1 MKRTERTRLP
11 SLAGKLCMERPAHR
25 RGSPMKPARRRNRLA
40 QKHRDAFSEHG
51 LWRCECTESEQK
63 STKPLICV
71 QVISMA
77 VAPGERTT
85 AGRGCSPGCGPTVRV
100 ADPEVADP
108 AHTKRGLPR
117 VRHRKGGVFPS
128 VQPIIYHLPTYLGG
142 PPSISRSIYTVKN
155 GALAPSRLCNPE
167 FAEGRFAAVGGTGD
181 ARAGSE

>member
-1 MKRTERTRLP
+1 
-11 SLAGKLCMERPAHR
+11 MERPAHR
-25 RGSPMKPARRRNRLA
+25 RSSPMKPAKRLNRLA
-40 QKHRDAFSEHG
+40 QKHCDAFSEHG

-85 AGRGCSPGCGPTVRV
+85 AGLGCSPGCGPTVRV

-128 VQPIIYHLPTYLGG
+128 V
-142 PPSISRSIYTVKN
+142 
-155 GALAPSRLCNPE
+155 RLV
-167 FAEGRFAAVGGTGD
+167 RL
-181 ARAGSE
+181 RR

>member
-100 ADPEVADP
+100 ADPEVAAP

-128 VQPIIYHLPTYLGG
+128 VQSSTIRTKLLLPIRVLDHNV
-142 PPSISRSIYTVKN
+142 SRD
-155 GALAPSRLCNPE
+155 APR
-167 FAEGRFAAVGGTGD
+167 AA
-181 ARAGSE
+181 

>member
-1 MKRTERTRLP
+1 
-11 SLAGKLCMERPAHR
+11 MERPPR
-25 RGSPMKPARRRNRLA
+25 RRSSPMELAKRLNPLA
-40 QKHRDAFSEHG
+40 QQHRDAFSEHG

-71 QVISMA
+71 QRISMA

-128 VQPIIYHLPTYLGG
+128 VQYCDTWLSH
-142 PPSISRSIYTVKN
+142 
-155 GALAPSRLCNPE
+155 C
-167 FAEGRFAAVGGTGD
+167 
-181 ARAGSE
+181 

>member
-85 AGRGCSPGCGPTVRV
+85 AGRGCSPGCGPTVRI

-128 VQPIIYHLPTYLGG
+128 VQVFRVNLPGG
-142 PPSISRSIYTVKN
+142 FSGIPGFCPELALCRLSSWPPTKQRLSLSP
-155 GALAPSRLCNPE
+155 APRC
-167 FAEGRFAAVGGTGD
+167 
-181 ARAGSE
+181 AG

>member
-1 MKRTERTRLP
+1 
-11 SLAGKLCMERPAHR
+11 MERPAHR

-128 VQPIIYHLPTYLGG
+128 VQRHLEQLKFDRPQSRTGSHYL
-142 PPSISRSIYTVKN
+142 T
-155 GALAPSRLCNPE
+155 
-167 FAEGRFAAVGGTGD
+167 GGTM
-181 ARAGSE
+181 SEEATGQKRMS